1 MFIKT
6 ADGSYINSNQV
17 QSFTIEEDT
26 DDGTFFISAN
36 LNEDYD
42 AYWLAEFDTK
52 DKAQTCL
59 DDLINTINRGGGMN
73 INLPPDSTFYAEC
86 KRLEEH

>member
-26 DDGTFFISAN
+26 DDINFSIIAY
-36 LNEDYD
+36 LNDD
-42 AYWLAEFDTK
+42 DDGYWLAEFDTK
-52 DKAQTCL
+52 DKAQTWL
-59 DDLINTINRGGGMN
+59 DNLINTINRGIMN
-73 INLPPDSTFYAEC
+73 ITFPPDSTFYAEC
-86 KRLEEH
+86 KRLEEK